1 MGPLVCRASRNTSRG
16 DGLTS
21 NVRSPRDDEEELKA
35 HIAILRGQSK
45 SLKEVLTEMMDE
57 EPSDDLVQAVENRIL
72 LAQERDEAIDLGKI
86 IESIQKMQS
95 CWV

>member
-1 MGPLVCRASRNTSRG
+1 MGSLVCGASRNTNRG

-21 NVRSPRDDEEELKA
+21 SVRSPRDDEEELKA

-57 EPSDDLVQAVENRIL
+57 EPPDDLVQAVENRIL
-72 LAQERDEAIDLGKI
+72 LAQEQEEAIDLEKI

>member
-1 MGPLVCRASRNTSRG
+1 
-16 DGLTS
+16 LTS

-45 SLKEVLTEMMDE
+45 SLKEVLTDMLDE
-57 EPSDDLVQAVENRIL
+57 EPSDDLVEAVENRIL
-72 LAQERDEAIDLGKI
+72 LAQDQEESIDLEKI
-86 IESIQKMQS
+86 FESMQKMQS

>member
-1 MGPLVCRASRNTSRG
+1 M
-16 DGLTS
+16 TS

-45 SLKEVLTEMMDE
+45 SLKEVLADLLDE
-57 EPSDDLVQAVENRIL
+57 DPSEELVEAVKNRIL
-72 LAQERDEAIDLGKI
+72 LAQEQEESIDLNKI
-86 IESIQKMQS
+86 VQSIQTMQS

>member
-1 MGPLVCRASRNTSRG
+1 M
-16 DGLTS
+16 TS

-35 HIAILRGQSK
+35 RIAILRGQSK

-57 EPSDDLVQAVENRIL
+57 EPSDDLVRAVENRIL
-72 LAQERDEAIDLGKI
+72 LAQEQEEAIDLEKI
-86 IESIQKMQS
+86 VESIQRMQS

>member
-1 MGPLVCRASRNTSRG
+1 MGPLVFRTARNTNWG

-45 SLKEVLTEMMDE
+45 SLKEVLTEMMDA
-57 EPSDDLVQAVENRIL
+57 EPSNDLVQAVENRIL
-72 LAQERDEAIDLGKI
+72 LAQEQEEAIDLEKI

>member
-1 MGPLVCRASRNTSRG
+1 MVCRASRNTNRG

-72 LAQERDEAIDLGKI
+72 LAQEQDEAIDLERI

>member
-1 MGPLVCRASRNTSRG
+1 M
-16 DGLTS
+16 TS
-21 NVRSPRDDEEELKA
+21 NARSPRDDEEELKA

-45 SLKEVLTEMMDE
+45 SLKEVLTEMMDD
-57 EPSDDLVQAVENRIL
+57 EPSDDLVQSVENRIL
-72 LAQERDEAIDLGKI
+72 LAQEQEEAIDLENI